1 VIKNELQ
8 YRVTKSQIERLE
20 ESLNQTTGH
29 DEREGAD
36 PLLRKLHADSH
47 ESLIMELR
55 DELDEYRRLKNGEVT
70 RFECHSLVQLPRM
83 LIKARIARG
92 LTHKALGDLLS
103 LKEQQIQQYEATDY
117 EAASFTRL
125 VEVATVLCIDVKFTV
140 MLGEMHR
147 IPSVEELAGTE
158 LVPQSA

>member
-1 VIKNELQ
+1 MIKNELQ

-20 ESLNQTTGH
+20 ESLEQTAAH
-29 DEREGAD
+29 DERVGTE
-36 PLLRKLHADSH
+36 PLLCKLHADSF
-47 ESLIMELR
+47 ESLLR
-55 DELDEYRRLKNGEVT
+55 GLRGEMDEYVRLKNGEVT
-70 RFECHSLVQLPRM
+70 RFECHSLVQLPQM
-83 LIKARIARG
+83 LVKARIARG
-92 LTHKALGDLLS
+92 LTHKALGELLN

-140 MLGEMHR
+140 TLSEMHR

-158 LVPQSA
+158 LVPQSG